1 MYPQTKLLSC
11 NCFTTPAFGLPCR
24 HIQCVLDLLGMDLFD
39 ERYFHKRWARRFEL
53 IPAPPLSSTTIAHI
67 QCEPAENN
75 NRHDIDVFESTNENY
90 VGEDE
95 RAQSSTSNSGQFHK
109 RPKVSKPQLRF
120 KELMAESKVLC
131 GLAAKDQQLT
141 DFVLQMLK
149 TAVNSLRC
157 NKMPEMILDGTQTS
171 NPFGLSN

>member
-1 MYPQTKLLSC
+1 
-11 NCFTTPAFGLPCR
+11 
-24 HIQCVLDLLGMDLFD
+24 MD
-39 ERYFHKRWARRFEL
+39 A
-53 IPAPPLSSTTIAHI
+53 
-67 QCEPAENN
+67 
-75 NRHDIDVFESTNENY
+75 FESTNENY

-95 RAQSSTSNSGQFHK
+95 SAQPFTSNSGQFHK
-109 RPKVSKPQLRF
+109 RPKVSKAHFRF

-157 NKMPEMILDGTQTS
+157 NKMPEMILDGTLTQTS
-171 NPFGLSN
+171 NPFGLSNENEPPADSHVSTKCTMRT